1 MRLKISI
8 TNNGSYDVGEW
19 QKEVM
24 PSPRVTGTSVLLPN
38 GKVLLI
44 NGAKVREGYRRES
57 GQGGVKGKHGYRR
70 ERVDGVCG
78 AML

>member
-1 MRLKISI
+1 MRLKITI
-8 TNNGSYDVGEW
+8 TKNGTYDVGQW

-44 NGAKVREGYRRES
+44 NGAKVRDSRSRGEGTPS
-57 GQGGVKGKHGYRR
+57 SCV
-70 ERVDGVCG
+70 
-78 AML
+78 